1 MCSPEVGRP
10 WALKVDRDISQGM
23 RPRGFEGQ
31 AVSLKVKE
39 AVGTRDYGPRAD
51 IHQQAEG

>member
-1 MCSPEVGRP
+1 
-10 WALKVDRDISQGM
+10 M